1 MDLTLVSILAI
12 FGTATGFISGFFGV
26 GGGMILIPM
35 LLFYNFDMKQAVSIS
50 VMQMVFSSVFGSF
63 LNAKQNKEILKD
75 GLLLGS
81 GGFFGG
87 LCSGLIVSNLSGI
100 SLQYLFLLI
109 VILAIIRVSKTPAQH
124 DEEIIEK
131 SPITLIMIGFFIGA
145 IAMSIGVGGSVMLT
159 PILAGFLFYNLKH
172 ASSLGLFFVVFSS
185 IAGFI
190 SLSFSGHMLYVEGA
204 IVGIASLV
212 GVYLGIYVKN
222 HTNIKSYKK
231 YILSLYFLILALMLI
246 KI

>member
-1 MDLTLVSILAI
+1 
-12 FGTATGFISGFFGV
+12 
-26 GGGMILIPM
+26 MILIPM
-35 LLFYNFDMKQAVSIS
+35 LLFANFNMKQAVSIS

-63 LNAKQNKEILKD
+63 LNAKQNKEILQD

-81 GGFFGG
+81 GGFLGG
-87 LCSGLIVSNLSGI
+87 LCSGIIVSNVSGI
-100 SLQYLFLLI
+100 SLQYLFLFI
-109 VILAIIRVSKTPAQH
+109 VILAIIRISQTPAQH
-124 DEEIIEK
+124 NEEIIK
-131 SPITLIMIGFFIGA
+131 KTPLYLIVIGFIIGA

-190 SLSFSGHMLYVEGA
+190 SLSITGQMLYIEGV
-204 IVGIASLV
+204 IVGIASLI

-222 HTNIKSYKK
+222 HTHIKSYKK
-231 YILSLYFLILALMLI
+231 YILSLYILILVLMLI